1 MCNRQ
6 SARLLPRQTGF
17 NQQRRLRA
25 LVACECQGW
34 ICLYGRLGTVGA
46 HQLVVQ
52 DGLVHHLD
60 LRQLRGGLRLDGE
73 CIQRHNHCN
82 LHICKI
88 RQGGGDGAATLWDQE
103 PPESRDG
110 QGSYFAVL
118 TCCCRLD
125 TVPTVNAS
133 SGWLSGNFWLKCTSL
148 QLAAAAWCITK
159 CALETALEAAAAPL
173 RPWPSIRANAQRRPH

>member
-52 DGLVHHLD
+52 DGLHQHLD
-60 LRQLRGGLRLDGE
+60 LRQIRGGATR
-73 CIQRHNHCN
+73 
-82 LHICKI
+82 
-88 RQGGGDGAATLWDQE
+88 GAGPDA
-103 PPESRDG
+103 SRDSLLILG
-110 QGSYFAVL
+110 VVGAVA
-118 TCCCRLD
+118 
-125 TVPTVNAS
+125 VAA
-133 SGWLSGNFWLKCTSL
+133 
-148 QLAAAAWCITK
+148 LAACAASPRLRTES
-159 CALETALEAAAAPL
+159 ARLAAPL
-173 RPWPSIRANAQRRPH
+173 ASSANSLCLRLQLVAMQGKLYVSRKRRARGETECPAEREVLVKDEA